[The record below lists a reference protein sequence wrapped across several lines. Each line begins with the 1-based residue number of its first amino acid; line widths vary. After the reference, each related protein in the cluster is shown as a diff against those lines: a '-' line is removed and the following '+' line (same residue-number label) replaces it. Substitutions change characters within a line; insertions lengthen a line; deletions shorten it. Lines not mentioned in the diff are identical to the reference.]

1 MNGYTGKKLSMA
13 QNVTIPAF
21 PWSPCVRA
29 ADAEFR
35 DLTPVTADML
45 RKELE
50 RISEKTRMPDQV
62 SVAGSYL
69 APDWRGVPLYPP
81 QMIIRLPD
89 HEIPGP
95 AHRDIALQTSV
106 FTASLPEVTRANS
119 GSRLGAFFAHT
130 GHSAAKLG
138 LFLVAGALLD
148 YRAGPPRNPR
158 AEWEGVTMIE
168 RTHSVLV
175 VILLLAISIGCQQR
189 DATSGSDASAPSASD
204 SDSALS
210 QVVPKPVVTDVPAGT
225 KVHIE
230 LLETL
235 ASNRNQAG
243 DRVSGRVARD
253 VVVAGSVAIPA
264 GSEVSG
270 VVTEAVGLKKIGGRA
285 RLGLKFTSVEPP
297 SGSQSAIRASYLA
310 VGKSETKKD
319 AATIAGSAAGG
330 AILGRILGHQK
341 DKDARGTAIGGVVGA
356 GVGTAVAAQTK
367 GEEIVL
373 HSGRVLHLTLQSPAQ
388 ITVKG

>member
-1 MNGYTGKKLSMA
+1 
-13 QNVTIPAF
+13 
-21 PWSPCVRA
+21 
-29 ADAEFR
+29 
-35 DLTPVTADML
+35 
-45 RKELE
+45 
-50 RISEKTRMPDQV
+50 
-62 SVAGSYL
+62 
-69 APDWRGVPLYPP
+69 
-81 QMIIRLPD
+81 
-89 HEIPGP
+89 
-95 AHRDIALQTSV
+95 
-106 FTASLPEVTRANS
+106 
-119 GSRLGAFFAHT
+119 
-130 GHSAAKLG
+130 
-138 LFLVAGALLD
+138 
-148 YRAGPPRNPR
+148 
-158 AEWEGVTMIE
+158 MIE
-168 RTHSVLV
+168 RNRIHSVLV
-175 VILLLAISIGCQQR
+175 VILLLAISIGCQQP

-270 VVTEAVGLKKIGGRA
+270 LVTEAVGLKKIGGRA

-297 SGSQSAIRASYLA
+297 SGSQSAIQASYLA

-356 GVGTAVAAQTK
+356 GVRTAVAAQT
-367 GEEIVL
+367 
-373 HSGRVLHLTLQSPAQ
+373 GRVLPAQYPRHWSLTLCLAAMTCFITRLGAPMPAFRGSLSRKDPAFS
-388 ITVKG
+388 IPKWRTDSGRRGGR

>member
-1 MNGYTGKKLSMA
+1 
-13 QNVTIPAF
+13 
-21 PWSPCVRA
+21 
-29 ADAEFR
+29 
-35 DLTPVTADML
+35 
-45 RKELE
+45 
-50 RISEKTRMPDQV
+50 
-62 SVAGSYL
+62 
-69 APDWRGVPLYPP
+69 
-81 QMIIRLPD
+81 
-89 HEIPGP
+89 
-95 AHRDIALQTSV
+95 
-106 FTASLPEVTRANS
+106 
-119 GSRLGAFFAHT
+119 
-130 GHSAAKLG
+130 
-138 LFLVAGALLD
+138 
-148 YRAGPPRNPR
+148 
-158 AEWEGVTMIE
+158 MIE
-168 RTHSVLV
+168 RNRIHSVLV

-270 VVTEAVGLKKIGGRA
+270 LVTEAVGLKKIGGRA

-297 SGSQSAIRASYLA
+297 SGSQSAIQASYLA

-356 GVGTAVAAQTK
+356 GVGTAIAAQTK